1 MYVHDIKVSSE
12 REREI
17 RHMLF
22 ELKPAFIFSFPFI
35 HHHTTTKT

>member
-1 MYVHDIKVSSE
+1 MYVHDIKVSS
-12 REREI
+12 EREI

-35 HHHTTTKT
+35 HHHTT